1 MMLLVDAGNTR
12 VKWGLHDGAGWVAQG
27 SVANAEAAG
36 LAQDWGVLRPATAL
50 VSSVAGGETDAL
62 LRDVLQA
69 LGCTASWL
77 RAGRN
82 ACGVTNGYADP
93 AQLGS
98 DRWAA
103 LVAAWNMK
111 RRPCVVASAGSAL
124 TVDAL
129 SAQGEFLG
137 GLIVPGL
144 TMMKVALRKG
154 AACVAQVEGIWCDFP
169 TATGAA
175 VHSGALAAMAG
186 AVKHM
191 AGRLA
196 NREGMAP
203 VLIISGGDAPALQ
216 TALEGA
222 GEIVDNLVLE
232 GLVLLSGVSAR

>member
-12 VKWGLHDGAGWVAQG
+12 IKWGLHDGAGWVAQG
-27 SVANAEAAG
+27 SVANAEAAR
-36 LAQDWGVLRPATAL
+36 LARDWSALRPAAAL
-50 VSSVAGGETDAL
+50 VSSVAGGKTDAL

-77 RAGRN
+77 RAGRS

-103 LVAAWNMK
+103 LVAAWSLK
-111 RRPCVVASAGSAL
+111 GRSCVVASAGSAL

-144 TMMKVALRKG
+144 AMMKMALEKG
-154 AACVAQVEGIWCDFP
+154 TARVTQMEGMWRDFP
-169 TATGAA
+169 TSTADA

-186 AVKHM
+186 AVESM
-191 AGRLA
+191 VERLT

-203 VLIISGGDAPALQ
+203 ALIISGGDAPVLQ